1 MTLVP
6 HTAGEK
12 PSLVASLQR
21 HREAVLWTLEG
32 LDDEQLRRHV
42 VGSGATLLGTA
53 KHLASTEY
61 RWLCTAFGRAGEE
74 IAAPVLAEDPW
85 AEWRVHPWETAEGV
99 LAYYER
105 ARAAADAAVRELKVT
120 ERGAAADGTVVTL
133 RWALLHV
140 IEETARH
147 AGHAD
152 VLREL
157 VDGRTGHH
165 RGEPAAG

>member
-21 HREAVLWTLEG
+21 HREAVLWKLED

-42 VGSGATLLGTA
+42 VGSGTTLLGTA
-53 KHLASTEY
+53 KHLAHVEYSWFCST
-61 RWLCTAFGRAGEE
+61 FGRGGDE
-74 IAAPVLAEDPW
+74 IPAQVLAEDPQ
-85 AEWRVHPWETAEGV
+85 ADWRIHPWETTEGV
-99 LAYYER
+99 LAYYAR
-105 ARAAADAAVRELKVT
+105 ARAAADEAIAGLKTT
-120 ERGAAADGTVVTL
+120 ERGTTADGTTVTL
-133 RWALLHV
+133 RWVLLHV

-147 AGHAD
+147 AGHVD

-157 VDGRTGHH
+157 VDGRTGDH
-165 RGEPAAG
+165 RG